1 MNAKRFEAEARAG
14 CSMPQCTRLPV
25 SGIDTLVERVIE
37 EEQTAETKF
46 VGRIDHFD
54 AFTSGLLPHHTPA
67 LALIAREIYASF
79 SRGQPLRCVQLIGHA
94 ATWRDL
100 DYEHYYEIGLD
111 RAQAAATTLARQ
123 LLDYD
128 LSSRTLPES
137 DFWQGD
143 RMRPCHRSELGDVT
157 LYVGTRGDR
166 DPIVANDTQANRAR
180 NRRVDV
186 WGYPAV
192 EARPRR
198 RRSYAGACFI
208 DCAPE
213 GELSRSPVGRLWS
226 LSWRASAAAERRFA
240 QLAAMREP
248 ERASAWN
255 AGREKIWFGSYRR
268 GRRTPFAF
276 VLRTIETIRS
286 VLRGRTTSR
295 YTQPCRNRMN
305 HLTIECF
312 DCTGREPST
321 EDCAILDNPDEVG
334 RFRCPRDLSFD
345 DCLEVDWT
353 RRPGNRWCDAEPA
366 CRIRTECRLR
376 DLLHICCNE
385 KETLGF
391 SYFCNEKHPLHP
403 TRRRPMPPP
412 HKIALG
418 PGWFRRPSGVS
429 NAEWRE
435 ARRLTIVHEA
445 AHLAGA
451 VRLFPE
457 LYGDRGVRRL
467 ARVNAWAARLNADNY
482 AYYIMEF
489 AP

>member
-67 LALIAREIYASF
+67 RSIAREIYASF

-213 GELSRSPVGRLWS
+213 GELSRSPVGTALVVVVES
-226 LSWRASAAAERRFA
+226 SVAAQRRFA

-276 VLRTIETIRS
+276 VLRTIERCS
-286 VLRGRTTSR
+286 VPAGQDHGRVHGPVSR
-295 YTQPCRNRMN
+295 P
-305 HLTIECF
+305 
-312 DCTGREPST
+312 DEPSH
-321 EDCAILDNPDEVG
+321 D
-334 RFRCPRDLSFD
+334 RMFRLHRTRAVYRGLRHPRQS
-345 DCLEVDWT
+345 
-353 RRPGNRWCDAEPA
+353 R
-366 CRIRTECRLR
+366 
-376 DLLHICCNE
+376 
-385 KETLGF
+385 
-391 SYFCNEKHPLHP
+391 
-403 TRRRPMPPP
+403 
-412 HKIALG
+412 
-418 PGWFRRPSGVS
+418 
-429 NAEWRE
+429 
-435 ARRLTIVHEA
+435 
-445 AHLAGA
+445 
-451 VRLFPE
+451 
-457 LYGDRGVRRL
+457 
-467 ARVNAWAARLNADNY
+467 
-482 AYYIMEF
+482 
-489 AP
+489 